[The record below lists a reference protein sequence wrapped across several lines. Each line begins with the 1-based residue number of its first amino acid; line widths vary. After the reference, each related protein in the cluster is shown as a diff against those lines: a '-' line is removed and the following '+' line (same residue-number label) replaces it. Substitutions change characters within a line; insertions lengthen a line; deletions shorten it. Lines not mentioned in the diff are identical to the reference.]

1 MDPPPTTSAA
11 TTPPDS
17 REHRNLSGRR
27 LLAGA
32 VAAQATIS
40 FVELGVPV
48 LAPFIKTSLELS
60 AAGIGAL
67 VAVLNV
73 GRIIGSIPS
82 GHLVDRIGERRVM
95 VAGGVGVAIFAALA
109 STSSLP
115 ALLPALLVIGVF
127 AGSSS
132 PAGSKLI
139 FRAFPAHRRGLP
151 IGIRQAAVPLGSLL
165 ATLILPA
172 VAEASSWRLALGLGA
187 AVPLAGAFASA
198 AAVREARAPVRTT
211 GSQSALRAVATD
223 RAIVLAGVWAMLFV
237 GGQYAILVYL
247 VIDLTG
253 RVRVALGTAVALLI
267 AANAAGAIGRMGWG
281 WLSDRV
287 FGGQRRPGLLLLT
300 TLGAAS
306 ASLLAGLSA
315 GLPTWTAAPA
325 AIFGGLSLLG
335 WQGLWVAL
343 VSELAPPGSA
353 GTALGFGLTFTNVGI
368 VIWPPLFGAVA
379 DAAGGGFGWSWTL
392 LAAVLAVSLIPL
404 LAIPARRTPRSR
416 GLSNMSDITKD

>member
-1 MDPPPTTSAA
+1 MARMDPPPTTSDAA
-11 TTPPDS
+11 TPLDS
-17 REHRNLSGRR
+17 PEHCSPSGRR

-95 VAGGVGVAIFAALA
+95 VAGGVGVALFAALA
-109 STSSLP
+109 SGSALP
-115 ALLPALLVIGVF
+115 ELLAALLVVGAF

-172 VAEASSWRLALGLGA
+172 IAEASSWRLALGLGSV
-187 AVPLAGAFASA
+187 VPLLGALASV
-198 AAVREARAPVRTT
+198 AAVREGQTPVRSTA
-211 GSQSALRAVATD
+211 SRSALREVAAD
-223 RAIVLAGVWAMLFV
+223 RSIVLAGVWAMMFV

-253 RVRVALGTAVALLI
+253 HAGVALGTAVALLVG
-267 AANAAGAIGRMGWG
+267 ANAAGAAGRMGWG
-281 WLSDRV
+281 LLSDRA
-287 FGGQRRPGLLLLT
+287 FRGRRRPGLLLLT
-300 TLGAAS
+300 ALGAAS
-306 ASLLAGLSA
+306 AALLAGVSA
-315 GLPTWTAAPA
+315 GLPTWVAAPA

-343 VSELAPPGSA
+343 VSELAPTGAA
-353 GTALGFGLTFTNVGI
+353 GTALGFGLTFTNAGI

-379 DAAGGGFGWSWTL
+379 DAAGGSFGWSWTL
-392 LAAVLAVSLIPL
+392 LAGVLALSLIPL
-404 LAIPARRTPRSR
+404 LAIPERRIRAIST
-416 GLSNMSDITKD
+416 